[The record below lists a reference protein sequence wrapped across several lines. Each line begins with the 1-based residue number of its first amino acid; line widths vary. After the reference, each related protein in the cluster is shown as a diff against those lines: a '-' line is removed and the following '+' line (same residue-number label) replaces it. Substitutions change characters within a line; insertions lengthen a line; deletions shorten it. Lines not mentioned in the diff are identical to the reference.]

1 MKKVLL
7 TALILLP
14 LTVSCGKN
22 EIIQSGL
29 KEVIDGVK
37 VTAKGTFDVIDTG
50 AKAVN
55 DINNESRRFLT
66 NVKKATDK
74 GLTDSKNYVD
84 ESLTENKRNFDE
96 NVHKL
101 IKHVGKEIEFIG
113 QFPRELANDLL
124 GTDPDTNEDLS
135 DLESRVDA
143 LEAEMHN
150 SFYDLSEEIQ
160 SLAVEL
166 RQADSNL
173 ASDINDA
180 IQKAENELAVE
191 INRTTRNTRRI
202 NRALGRI
209 RGVKRDIR
217 RISRDLYN
225 LEVVCENIT
234 GFIWI
239 NVTPV
244 CEVE

>member
-7 TALILLP
+7 TALVLLP

-22 EIIQSGL
+22 EIVQSVM
-29 KEVIDGVK
+29 KESIDGIK
-37 VTAKGTFDVIDTG
+37 VVAKGTFDVLDTG
-50 AKAVN
+50 AKAIN
-55 DINNESRRFLT
+55 DTHNESKRFLT
-66 NVKKATDK
+66 NAKRVTDK

-96 NVHKL
+96 NAHKL

-124 GTDPDTNEDLS
+124 GTDPDSNEDLA
-135 DLESRVDA
+135 DLEDRVDV

-173 ASDINDA
+173 ASSINDA

-191 INRTTRNTRRI
+191 INRTTRNSRRI
-202 NRALGRI
+202 RRALNRI
-209 RGVKRDIR
+209 RGVKRDVR

-225 LEVVCENIT
+225 LEIVCENIT
-234 GFIWI
+234 GFVFID
-239 NVTPV
+239 VTPV
-244 CEVE
+244 CEVI